1 MTGVTDHPSS
11 PEEFAQLARQLVE
24 TPGVMPTLCGVVA
37 GAVAVVPCDWAAVA
51 VTDKLGAQPARLAS
65 SNDSDLARVI
75 GAIAL
80 EAGSSPGIV
89 AFEEAR
95 VVACPDLA
103 HEDQFRP
110 YAAAMLARTSVRSV
124 LSLPLVFRGTTT
136 GVMSLYA
143 TTAHNFDAEA
153 EARAR
158 VLAEHAVIAIEA
170 ARTQDA
176 AENLEMALMRSRT
189 IGAAMGILMERHKLT
204 PDGAFDLL
212 RTASQ
217 DHNRKLADI
226 AAELVETGTTDGL

>member
-1 MTGVTDHPSS
+1 MTGVTNHPSS
-11 PEEFAQLARQLVE
+11 PEQFAQLARQLVE
-24 TPGVMPTLCGVVA
+24 TPGVMPTLCGVVE
-37 GAVAVVPCDWAAVA
+37 GAVDLVPCDWAAVA
-51 VTDKLGAQPARLAS
+51 VTEKISVLPARLAA
-65 SNDSDLARVI
+65 SNDPDLIKVI
-75 GAIAL
+75 GTVAI
-80 EAGSSPGIV
+80 EAGTSPGIV
-89 AFEEAR
+89 AYEEAR

-103 HEDQFRP
+103 HEEHFVP
-110 YAAAMLARTSVRSV
+110 YAAQMLAQTSVRAV
-124 LSLPLVFRGTTT
+124 LSVPLVFKGTTT

-143 TTAHNFDAEA
+143 VRAHNFDAEA

-170 ARTQDA
+170 AQTQDT
-176 AENLEMALMRSRT
+176 AENLEMALLRSRT

-204 PDGAFDLL
+204 PDRAFDLL

>member
-1 MTGVTDHPSS
+1 MTGVMDPSS
-11 PEEFAQLARQLVE
+11 PEHFAQLARQLVE

-37 GAVAVVPCDWAAVA
+37 GAVDVVPCDWAAVA
-51 VTDKLGAQPARLAS
+51 VTEKISTLPARLAA
-65 SNDSDLARVI
+65 SNDADLAKVI
-75 GAIAL
+75 GTIAV

-89 AFEEAR
+89 AHEESR
-95 VVACPDLA
+95 VVICPDLA
-103 HEDQFRP
+103 HEEHFGP
-110 YAAAMLARTSVRSV
+110 YAAAMLAQTSVRSV
-124 LSLPLVFRGTTT
+124 LSVPLVFKGTTT
-136 GVMSLYA
+136 GVMTLYA
-143 TTAHNFDAEA
+143 TAAHNFDAEA

-176 AENLEMALMRSRT
+176 ADNLELALLRSRT

-226 AAELVETGTTDGL
+226 AAELVETGTTEGL